1 MARTHDLDRC
11 SANHVSILF
20 AHVDMTRSYD
30 YAEPEEEVP
39 MMIYKPKGRAAE
51 YGSYAV
57 SLFTGCPHGC
67 HYCYVPGFL
76 RITREEFQSRCA
88 PRPGISEA
96 ITKEAPKLP
105 QRTTIFLCF
114 SCDPFPYSSW
124 EMFQSPEEYSTDI
137 IRTIKDAGHNVRLLT
152 KGWVPKSA
160 LDLLDGE
167 DEVGVTLT
175 CQDPHSSELWEP
187 GAASPDD
194 RCCNL
199 IRAHD
204 REIRTWVSFEPVL
217 DPASV
222 YALIQRTERYVDR
235 YAIGKS
241 NHLPDWNWPSE
252 QWRRRVESIDWPLFA
267 LSAANLC
274 RKLGISCRLKDDLA
288 VCLPRGMEHLRRWDN
303 K

>member
-1 MARTHDLDRC
+1 MQKQYSL
-11 SANHVSILF
+11 
-20 AHVDMTRSYD
+20 
-30 YAEPEEEVP
+30 
-39 MMIYKPKGRAAE
+39 IYQPKGRAAE
-51 YGSYAV
+51 YGDWAANIYSTC
-57 SLFTGCPHGC
+57 SGGCR
-67 HYCYVPGFL
+67 YCYVPAVQHKS
-76 RITREEFQSRCA
+76 REEFHQPA
-88 PRPGISEA
+88 RPVTNCLKRLERDCLRLWSDYGC
-96 ITKEAPKLP
+96 
-105 QRTTIFLCF
+105 RMIFLCF
-114 SCDPFPYSSW
+114 ICDPFPYSNC
-124 EMFQSPEEYSTDI
+124 ETLQSPGEYGTDV
-137 IRTIKDAGHNVRLLT
+137 IRTIKNVGHKVRLLT

-160 LDLLDGE
+160 LDLLDEE

-252 QWRRRVESIDWPLFA
+252 EWRQRVESIDWPLFA

-288 VCLPRGMEHLRRWDN
+288 VRLPRGMEHLRRWDS